1 MSKDGER
8 LVQFMNGYA
17 AALQLA
23 RRAAENGFLIEF
35 IILAAAAIDGALR
48 TGLVLQHQL
57 DTKSSEIP
65 AELYLQR
72 DEDKAISERQIYH
85 RALDKK
91 IISKKLFEDLQDLY
105 TSRNR
110 VVHRYIISDITTEKV
125 FQIGRRLE
133 DVLRKIYD
141 AIWVLEDKQARLGIG
156 MAQKVKPG
164 DEDLK
169 TIEAMAAVKHGAE
182 WLARA
187 FKQKENSGI
196 KS

>member
-1 MSKDGER
+1 MSKDNER

-17 AALQLA
+17 AALELA
-23 RRAAENGFLIEF
+23 RRAADNGFLIEF

-57 DTKSSEIP
+57 DTKSSEIS

-72 DEDKAISERQIYH
+72 DEDKAISERQIYR
-85 RALDKK
+85 RALEKK
-91 IISKKLFEDLQDLY
+91 IISVKLFDELQDLY
-105 TSRNR
+105 TARNR

-125 FQIGRRLE
+125 FQIGRRFE

-141 AIWVLEDKQARLGIG
+141 AIWVLEDQQARLGVG
-156 MAQKVKPG
+156 MAQKVQRG

-169 TIEAMAAVKHGAE
+169 TIEAMAKVKHGAE
-182 WLARA
+182 WLAHA
-187 FKQKENSGI
+187 FRRK
-196 KS
+196 